1 MTIDWQ
7 NEIVPR
13 VRQILESRRQ
23 QGVPTATVRG
33 IFYILVSEGLIENL
47 PQPYKGLSEALVTAR
62 RAGLIPYEWITDETR
77 SIVDI
82 TGMDTYYTPSA
93 IINAK
98 LKVLADLP
106 DTYKDTLIPK
116 WYKQPKY
123 IEVWVEKNA
132 IVGVMSAILSET
144 SHRVRIVPNG
154 GWSSETYRHD
164 NISRL
169 LHHRLNEGKDTTVLY
184 YGDYD
189 PTGAR
194 MVNGFERVA
203 INEDQITE
211 YNLYIYT

>member
-1 MTIDWQ
+1 M
-7 NEIVPR
+7 
-13 VRQILESRRQ
+13 
-23 QGVPTATVRG
+23 
-33 IFYILVSEGLIENL
+33 
-47 PQPYKGLSEALVTAR
+47 
-62 RAGLIPYEWITDETR
+62 
-77 SIVDI
+77 
-82 TGMDTYYTPSA
+82 
-93 IINAK
+93 
-98 LKVLADLP
+98 
-106 DTYKDTLIPK
+106 IPK

-194 MVNGFERVA
+194 MVKNLQDDLMEKGIGFERVA

-211 YNLYIYT
+211 YNLKNIYILEYNLI